1 MGKFV
6 ALAPAMAAAMPYV
19 AAGATAI
26 SFMGQMKA
34 ASGAEKAGRY
44 NREVALRNQ
53 KVAENKAKLLK
64 HRAEMDIV
72 DFRADFDRLNKAAAQ
87 TYMKNGIVSTSGTA
101 LEVQMQNAMEA
112 EMDIQ
117 KIRANAAADSADL
130 KEKGIN
136 ERLRGEIAFQQAKIS
151 AQSMRSQAFG
161 SLLSNANTVSQMF

>member
-6 ALAPAMAAAMPYV
+6 ALAPAMATAMPYI

-34 ASGAEKAGRY
+34 AEGAEKAGRHSL
-44 NREVALRNQ
+44 EVSKRNQ

-72 DFRADFDRLNKAAAQ
+72 DFRADFDKLNKAAAQ

-101 LEVQMQNAMEA
+101 LEVQMANAMEA
-112 EMDIQ
+112 EMDVQ
-117 KIRANAAADSADL
+117 KIRANAEADSADL
-130 KEKGIN
+130 KERGIN
-136 ERLRGEIAFQQAKIS
+136 ERLRGELAFQQAKVS
-151 AQSMRSQAFG
+151 AQSMRTQAFS
-161 SLLSNANTVSQMF
+161 SLLSNANTTSQMF